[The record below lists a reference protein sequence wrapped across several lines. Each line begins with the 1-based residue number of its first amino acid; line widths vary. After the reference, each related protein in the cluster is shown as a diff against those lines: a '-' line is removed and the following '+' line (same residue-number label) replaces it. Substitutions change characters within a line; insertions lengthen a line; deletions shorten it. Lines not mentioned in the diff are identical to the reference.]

1 MFGHVLVSF
10 YFSEDYPYKE
20 VLDLLANRCL
30 ADRTNAWTDT
40 DHTCYTVYTAG
51 SGGFLNI
58 LPIYMDHILHPLLR
72 KEDFMTE
79 VHHINGDGDDA
90 GVVYSEMQV
99 VIKHKIDNY
108 EETLKNPF
116 FQGVENKPSSIIYF
130 DLIKQ
135 IYPGNSSYTSQT
147 GGRLKAIRESTTI
160 EKVRAYH
167 QKYYRPENM
176 YITITGNVD
185 PNMLFAALD
194 PVERKIIEKADDY
207 SQLEKPFSVSSF
219 Y

>member
-1 MFGHVLVSF
+1 M
-10 YFSEDYPYKE
+10 
-20 VLDLLANRCL
+20 
-30 ADRTNAWTDT
+30 
-40 DHTCYTVYTAG
+40 
-51 SGGFLNI
+51 I
-58 LPIYMDHILHPLLR
+58 
-72 KEDFMTE
+72 
-79 VHHINGDGDDA
+79 
-90 GVVYSEMQV
+90 
-99 VIKHKIDNY
+99 
-108 EETLKNPF
+108 
-116 FQGVENKPSSIIYF
+116 QGVENKPSSIIYF

-147 GGRLKAIRESTTI
+147 GGRLKSIRESTTI

-207 SQLEKPFSVSSF
+207 SQLEKPFSVSQNSSIF
-219 Y
+219 D